1 MIGYK
6 NPPHSCLSRCCDRK
20 MINYIVELKTPR
32 VIVIITFYNTA
43 TTTTAKF
50 NVFSHAIHLV
60 LAYLRSTQYATMIVP
75 LHLIFSKVD

>member
-1 MIGYK
+1 
-6 NPPHSCLSRCCDRK
+6 

-43 TTTTAKF
+43 TAAKF

-75 LHLIFSKVD
+75 LHLTFSKVD